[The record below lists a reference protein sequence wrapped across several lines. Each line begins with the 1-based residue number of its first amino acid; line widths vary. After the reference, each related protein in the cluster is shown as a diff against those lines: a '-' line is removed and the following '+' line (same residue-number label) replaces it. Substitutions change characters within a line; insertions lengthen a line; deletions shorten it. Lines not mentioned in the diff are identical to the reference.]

1 MNAIRPDSPP
11 TRPSLV
17 LTLAK
22 LLERLERSAEP
33 VGPEQYRS
41 VVLHLVQELDAASTD
56 PALPMVLDSH
66 PATAELYENLNYA
79 HAGLCRSGLES
90 SLNAEL
96 RAKDVIDKARRRPAL
111 KQSNQ
116 GATSGED

>member
-17 LTLAK
+17 LTLAR

-33 VGPEQYRS
+33 VGAEQYRS

-56 PALPMVLDSH
+56 PALPAVLDSH

-79 HAGLCRSGLES
+79 HAGLCRSGLEA

-96 RAKDVIDKARRRPAL
+96 RAKDVIDKARRPAL